1 MGKED
6 LKMAKQFIDLHKD
19 LFIIVDE
26 HIDEINDG
34 ETILVADEDAIYEC
48 TIRIHECGN
57 EAPLTHWREAE
68 YVRCIRRDDLC
79 VISLTYQDEN
89 YMMHYDMQIISNDE
103 VEKSQQFNETV
114 EIIR

>member
-1 MGKED
+1 
-6 LKMAKQFIDLHKD
+6 MAKQFIDLHND

-34 ETILVADEDAIYEC
+34 KTILVADEDAIYEC

-68 YVRCIRRDDLC
+68 YVRCIKRDDLC
-79 VISLTYQDEN
+79 VISLVYQDEDGVV
-89 YMMHYDMQIISNDE
+89 HYDNEIVTYEQAE
-103 VEKSQQFNETV
+103 TAQQLNETV
-114 EIIR
+114 EIISK